1 MTPGTLPHVGIIA
14 TRFAASLAE
23 HSDQIA
29 IELPAQGSSMSY
41 GDLADAA
48 ARWATRFAD
57 VDRPWV
63 LHMAKSPTLYQLEV
77 AAFRYGRSFCPVDL
91 LNPVGRVA
99 SIASQ
104 LERVLV
110 ITDQPDRAEALEA
123 LGFDVELVSG
133 DLVSGDL
140 PTSPTAPLSGTDPRY
155 FISTSGTTGAPKL
168 VEVSHDATEKF
179 IAWAVPYYEVAPG
192 SRWAQFSN
200 IGFDLSIVDV
210 LTSIAAGATLVVMST
225 MGETARL
232 NRVVSDYGITHW
244 HSVPSVIAY
253 LVRGGRSLDQVRMMS
268 FCGEP
273 LLRSQ
278 CVELRRVAPQARL
291 INTYGPTEGPL
302 FCTAHEVT
310 DSDMA
315 DDDLATMPIGT
326 AIPGWQLDFTADDQG
341 LRLTIRAER
350 LAEGYHG
357 ISDAAF
363 GWETREGVVWQ
374 TFDTGDYMRTHGDH
388 LVFSHRR
395 DRMVKIA
402 GIRLDL
408 GDVTDACLRCGIDE
422 PVVMLHDGALV
433 VFYAGVDG
441 ERQSMEGDAQIDRSS
456 RLRQVLPDYAVP
468 SRYEFVAAMPRNA
481 NGKIDRGDLA
491 ARLTADGT

>member
-41 GDLADAA
+41 RDLADAA
-48 ARWATRFAD
+48 ARWAAHFDDAG
-57 VDRPWV
+57 RPWV
-63 LHMAKSPTLYQLEV
+63 LHMGKSPVLYQLEV

-99 SIASQ
+99 SIAAQ
-104 LERVLV
+104 LDSVLV
-110 ITDQPDRAEALEA
+110 ITDQPDRAEVLQT
-123 LGFDVELVSG
+123 LGFDVELVG
-133 DLVSGDL
+133 GDL
-140 PTSPTAPLSGTDPRY
+140 PTPQGEPVSGTDPRY
-155 FISTSGTTGAPKL
+155 LISTSGTTGTPKL
-168 VEVSHDATEKF
+168 VEVAHDATAKF
-179 IAWAVPYYEVAPG
+179 VDWAVPYYEVGPG

-210 LTSIAAGATLVVMST
+210 LTSVTAGATLVALST

-244 HSVPSVIAY
+244 HSVPSVIGY
-253 LVRGGRSLDQVRMMS
+253 LVRGDRPLTQLRAMS

-278 CVELRRVAPQARL
+278 CADLRRVAPQARL

-310 DSDMA
+310 DAELA
-315 DDDLATMPIGT
+315 DEGLTTMPIGA
-326 AIPGWQLDFTADDQG
+326 AIPGWVLDLVADDQG
-341 LRLTIRAER
+341 LRLTILADR

-357 ISDAAF
+357 TSDAAF
-363 GWETREGVVWQ
+363 GQVERDGVVWQ
-374 TFDTGDYMRTHGDH
+374 TFDTGDYMRQHGDH

-422 PVVMLHDGALV
+422 PVVLLHDGSLV
-433 VFYAGVDG
+433 VFYEGVDG
-441 ERQSMEGDAQIDRSS
+441 ERRPMEGDAQLERAS

-468 SRYEFVAAMPRNA
+468 GRFEFVATMPRNT
-481 NGKIDRGDLA
+481 NGKVDRGELA
-491 ARLTADGT
+491 ERLANQGS

>member
-1 MTPGTLPHVGIIA
+1 MTPGTLPVVGIIA

-23 HSDQIA
+23 HSDQTA
-29 IELPAQGSSMSY
+29 IELPAQGSSMTY

-48 ARWATRFAD
+48 ARWATRFAE

-63 LHMAKSPTLYQLEV
+63 LHMAKSPALYQLEV

-99 SIASQ
+99 SIAGQ

-110 ITDQPDRAEALEA
+110 ITDQADRAEALRA
-123 LGFDVELVSG
+123 LGFDVELVDG
-133 DLVSGDL
+133 QL
-140 PTSPTAPLSGTDPRY
+140 PATRGEAHSGTDPRY
-155 FISTSGTTGAPKL
+155 FISTSGTTGTPKL
-168 VEVSHDATEKF
+168 VEVSHDATVKF
-179 IAWAVPYYEVAPG
+179 LDWAVPFYEVAPG

-200 IGFDLSIVDV
+200 IGFDLSLVDL
-210 LTSIAAGATLVVMST
+210 LTSVAAGATLVALST

-232 NRVVSDYGITHW
+232 NRVVSDYAITHW

-278 CVELRRVAPQARL
+278 CAELRRVAPQARL

-310 DSDMA
+310 DSDLA
-315 DDDLATMPIGT
+315 DDGLTTMPIGS
-326 AIPGWQLDFTADDQG
+326 AIPGWRLELAADDQG
-341 LRLTIRAER
+341 LRLTILADR

-357 ISDAAF
+357 TSDAAF
-363 GWETREGVVWQ
+363 GWETRDGVVWQ
-374 TFDTGDYMRTHGDH
+374 TFDTGDYMRAHGDH

-422 PVVMLHDGALV
+422 PVVMLYDGGLV

-441 ERQSMEGDAQIDRSS
+441 ERRPMEGDTQLERAS
-456 RLRQVLPDYAVP
+456 RLRQVLPDHAVP
-468 SRYEFVAAMPRNA
+468 SRFEFVAAMPRNA
-481 NGKIDRGDLA
+481 NGKVDRGELA
-491 ARLTADGT
+491 GRLTGDEA

>member
-1 MTPGTLPHVGIIA
+1 MGIIA
-14 TRFAASLAE
+14 TRLAVSLAE

-29 IELPAQGSSMSY
+29 IELPAQGSSVAY
-41 GDLADAA
+41 GDLADVA
-48 ARWATRFAD
+48 ARWAAHFDDAG
-57 VDRPWV
+57 RPWV
-63 LHMAKSPTLYQLEV
+63 LHMGKSLALYQLEV

-99 SIASQ
+99 SIAAQ
-104 LERVLV
+104 LDSVLV
-110 ITDQPDRAEALEA
+110 ITDQPDRAEVLQT
-123 LGFDVELVSG
+123 LGFDVELVG
-133 DLVSGDL
+133 GDL
-140 PTSPTAPLSGTDPRY
+140 PTPQGEPVSGTDPRY
-155 FISTSGTTGAPKL
+155 LISTSGTTGTPKL
-168 VEVSHDATEKF
+168 VEVAHDATAKF
-179 IAWAVPYYEVAPG
+179 VDWAVPYYEVGPG

-210 LTSIAAGATLVVMST
+210 LTSVTAGATLVALST

-244 HSVPSVIAY
+244 HSVPSVIGY
-253 LVRGGRSLDQVRMMS
+253 LVRGDRPLTQLRAMS

-278 CVELRRVAPQARL
+278 CADLRRVAPQARL

-310 DSDMA
+310 DAELA
-315 DDDLATMPIGT
+315 DEGLTTMPIGA
-326 AIPGWQLDFTADDQG
+326 AIPGWVLDLVADDQG
-341 LRLTIRAER
+341 LRLTILADR

-357 ISDAAF
+357 TSDAAF
-363 GWETREGVVWQ
+363 GQVERDGVVWQ
-374 TFDTGDYMRTHGDH
+374 TFDTGDYMRQHGDH

-422 PVVMLHDGALV
+422 PVVLLHDGSLV
-433 VFYAGVDG
+433 VFYEGVDG
-441 ERQSMEGDAQIDRSS
+441 ERRPMEGDAQLERAS

-468 SRYEFVAAMPRNA
+468 GRFEFVATMPRNT
-481 NGKIDRGDLA
+481 NGKVDRGELA
-491 ARLTADGT
+491 ERLANQGS

>member
-1 MTPGTLPHVGIIA
+1 VGIIA
-14 TRFAASLAE
+14 TRLAVSLAE

-29 IELPAQGSSMSY
+29 IELPAQGSSVAY
-41 GDLADAA
+41 GDLADVA
-48 ARWATRFAD
+48 ARWAAHFDDAG
-57 VDRPWV
+57 RPWV
-63 LHMAKSPTLYQLEV
+63 LHMGKSLALYQLEV

-99 SIASQ
+99 SIAAQ
-104 LERVLV
+104 LDSVLV
-110 ITDQPDRAEALEA
+110 ITDQPDRAEVLQT
-123 LGFDVELVSG
+123 LGFDVELVG
-133 DLVSGDL
+133 GDL
-140 PTSPTAPLSGTDPRY
+140 PTPQGEPVSGTDPRY
-155 FISTSGTTGAPKL
+155 LISTSGTTGTPKL
-168 VEVSHDATEKF
+168 VEVAHDATAKF
-179 IAWAVPYYEVAPG
+179 VDWAVPYYEVGPG

-210 LTSIAAGATLVVMST
+210 LTSVTAGATLVALST

-244 HSVPSVIAY
+244 HSVPSVIGY
-253 LVRGGRSLDQVRMMS
+253 LVRGDRPLTQLRAMS

-278 CVELRRVAPQARL
+278 CADLRRVAPQARL

-310 DSDMA
+310 DAELA
-315 DDDLATMPIGT
+315 DEGLTTMPIGA
-326 AIPGWQLDFTADDQG
+326 AIPGWVLDLVADDQG
-341 LRLTIRAER
+341 LRLTILADR

-357 ISDAAF
+357 TSDAAF
-363 GWETREGVVWQ
+363 GQVERDGVVWQ
-374 TFDTGDYMRTHGDH
+374 TFDTGDYMRQHGDH

-422 PVVMLHDGALV
+422 PVVLLHDGSLV
-433 VFYAGVDG
+433 VFYEGVDG
-441 ERQSMEGDAQIDRSS
+441 ERRPMEGDAQLERAS

-468 SRYEFVAAMPRNA
+468 GRFEFVATMPRNT
-481 NGKIDRGDLA
+481 NGKVDRGELA
-491 ARLTADGT
+491 ERLANQGS

>member
-1 MTPGTLPHVGIIA
+1 VGIIA
-14 TRFAASLAE
+14 TRFAVSLAE

-29 IELPAQGSSMSY
+29 IELPAQGSSVAY

-48 ARWATRFAD
+48 AGWAAHFGDAS
-57 VDRPWV
+57 RPWV
-63 LHMAKSPTLYQLEV
+63 LHMGKSLALYQLEV

-99 SIASQ
+99 SIAAQ
-104 LERVLV
+104 LDSVLV
-110 ITDQPDRAEALEA
+110 ITDQPDRAEVLQT
-123 LGFDVELVSG
+123 LGFDVELVG
-133 DLVSGDL
+133 GDL
-140 PTSPTAPLSGTDPRY
+140 PTPQGEPVSGTDPRY
-155 FISTSGTTGAPKL
+155 LISTSGTTGTPKL
-168 VEVSHDATEKF
+168 VEVAHDATAKF
-179 IAWAVPYYEVAPG
+179 VDWAVPYYEVGPG

-210 LTSIAAGATLVVMST
+210 LTSVTAGATLVALST

-244 HSVPSVIAY
+244 HSVPSVIGY
-253 LVRGGRSLDQVRMMS
+253 LVRGDRPLTQLRAMS

-278 CVELRRVAPQARL
+278 CADLRRVAPQARL

-310 DSDMA
+310 DAELA
-315 DDDLATMPIGT
+315 DEGLTTMPIGA
-326 AIPGWQLDFTADDQG
+326 AIPGWVLDLVADDQG
-341 LRLTIRAER
+341 LRLTILADR

-357 ISDAAF
+357 TSDAAF
-363 GWETREGVVWQ
+363 GQVERDGVVWQ
-374 TFDTGDYMRTHGDH
+374 TFDTGDYMRQHGDH

-422 PVVMLHDGALV
+422 PVVLLHDGSLV
-433 VFYAGVDG
+433 VFYEGVDG
-441 ERQSMEGDAQIDRSS
+441 ERRPMEGDAQLERAS

-468 SRYEFVAAMPRNA
+468 GRFEFVATMPRNT
-481 NGKIDRGDLA
+481 NGKVDRGELA
-491 ARLTADGT
+491 ERLANQGS

>member
-1 MTPGTLPHVGIIA
+1 VGIIA
-14 TRFAASLAE
+14 TRFAVSLAE

-29 IELPAQGSSMSY
+29 IELPAQGSSIAY

-48 ARWATRFAD
+48 ARWAAHFDDAG
-57 VDRPWV
+57 RPWV
-63 LHMAKSPTLYQLEV
+63 LHMGKSLALYQLEV

-99 SIASQ
+99 SIATQ
-104 LERVLV
+104 LDGVLV
-110 ITDQPDRAEALEA
+110 ITDQPDRATVLQT
-123 LGFDVELVSG
+123 LGFDVELVG
-133 DLVSGDL
+133 GDL
-140 PTSPTAPLSGTDPRY
+140 PTPQGEPVSGTDPRY
-155 FISTSGTTGAPKL
+155 LISTSGTTGTPKL
-168 VEVSHDATEKF
+168 VEVAHDATAKF
-179 IAWAVPYYEVAPG
+179 VDWAVPYYEVEPG

-210 LTSIAAGATLVVMST
+210 LTSVTAGATLVALST

-244 HSVPSVIAY
+244 HSVPSVIGY
-253 LVRGGRSLDQVRMMS
+253 LVRSDRPLTQLRAMS

-278 CVELRRVAPQARL
+278 CAELRRVAPQARL

-310 DSDMA
+310 DAELA
-315 DDDLATMPIGT
+315 DEGLTTMPIGA
-326 AIPGWQLDFTADDQG
+326 AIPGWVLDLVADDQG
-341 LRLTIRAER
+341 LRLTILADR

-357 ISDAAF
+357 TSDAAF
-363 GWETREGVVWQ
+363 GQVERDGVVWQ
-374 TFDTGDYMRTHGDH
+374 TFDTGDYMRQHGDH

-422 PVVMLHDGALV
+422 PVVLLHDGGLV
-433 VFYAGVDG
+433 VFYEGVDG
-441 ERQSMEGDAQIDRSS
+441 ERRPMEGDVQLERAS

-468 SRYEFVAAMPRNA
+468 SRFEFVAAMPRNT
-481 NGKIDRGDLA
+481 NGKVDRGELA
-491 ARLTADGT
+491 ERLANQGS